1 MGIYHIKQKNLQLPT
16 NMEENKLAFTF
27 LQLAEET
34 LTKAKIPLTAEEIW
48 KKAAEYGLQE
58 QCASSGLTPW
68 RSISARIYVEMKKH
82 NNSCFYIA
90 SQHPTRFALRNI
102 TMAQNSNTA
111 PAAAS
116 KKFHERDLHP
126 LLTAYVYS
134 DQHFHCHTK
143 TIYHEKS
150 NKQRKGQNKW
160 LHPDIVG
167 VYFPFDD
174 YKDAT
179 IALIDTFSECAIK
192 LYSFEMKIKIT
203 LADLREYYF
212 QAVSNSSWAN
222 EGYLAALEYEDGDD
236 LLDEM
241 RRLSAAFGIGFI
253 QLNAENIEQSEILVP
268 AAAKTTIDWAMVNRL
283 AEDNSDFQDFIN
295 SINEDNK
302 VKKVKS
308 KYDETLSPTDLQAYI
323 QKKQILQ

>member
-1 MGIYHIKQKNLQLPT
+1 M
-16 NMEENKLAFTF
+16 
-27 LQLAEET
+27 
-34 LTKAKIPLTAEEIW
+34 
-48 KKAAEYGLQE
+48 
-58 QCASSGLTPW
+58 
-68 RSISARIYVEMKKH
+68 
-82 NNSCFYIA
+82 
-90 SQHPTRFALRNI
+90 
-102 TMAQNSNTA
+102 
-111 PAAAS
+111 
-116 KKFHERDLHP
+116 
-126 LLTAYVYS
+126 
-134 DQHFHCHTK
+134 
-143 TIYHEKS
+143 
-150 NKQRKGQNKW
+150 
-160 LHPDIVG
+160 HPDIVG